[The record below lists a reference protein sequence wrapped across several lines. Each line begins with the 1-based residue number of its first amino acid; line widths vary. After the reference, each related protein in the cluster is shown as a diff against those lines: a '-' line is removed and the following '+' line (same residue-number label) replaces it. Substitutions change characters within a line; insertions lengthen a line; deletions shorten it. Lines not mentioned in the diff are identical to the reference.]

1 MSRRRVT
8 DKKRTA
14 LIRVRRSRPIAV
26 RRAPG
31 RPREARIALAHDVRR
46 AALGRESIRALKREG
61 DGATPLGRFP
71 IRQVLYRADRGM
83 RPRTTLPIHAIRAN
97 SGWCEDPA
105 DRNYNRLIKLPSRQ
119 SAEGLKRADHIYD
132 LVLVLGFNDR
142 PRVKGRGS
150 AIFVHLARPGLTPT
164 DGCIALYRRDLLA
177 LLAQLVRRGSIDL
190 GPTVARRSRTK
201 TRRDIAY
208 QEGPREGWH
217 RIHRGAGQCLMLARR
232 LE

>member
-46 AALGRESIRALKREG
+46 AALGRKSIRALKREG
-61 DGATPLGRFP
+61 DGATTDRVNGEFGAWTHALVGAIENLADGETPK
-71 IRQVLYRADRGM
+71 RADD
-83 RPRTTLPIHAIRAN
+83 
-97 SGWCEDPA
+97 GWCEDPA

-177 LLAQLVRRGSIDL
+177 LLAQLVRRRSIDL
-190 GPTVARRSRTK
+190 GSTVARRSRTK